1 MGSEMCIRD
10 RARGVE
16 FSLLLQTPEGMAHVC
31 IARQTEFARI
41 IDHPAPADV
50 TVKASREALEARMN
64 GETSQVELTGEAS
77 VFDRW
82 IDLHDR
88 FDLWFRIATP

>member
-1 MGSEMCIRD
+1 
-10 RARGVE
+10 
-16 FSLLLQTPEGMAHVC
+16 
-31 IARQTEFARI
+31 
-41 IDHPAPADV
+41 
-50 TVKASREALEARMN
+50 MN